1 MCSCLKQKIFDIEY
15 NKETNLYM
23 ENDFIIEVP
32 DTLKNNYNYI
42 FIIIII
48 LGLIKK
54 HEKNINNINMYN

>member
-1 MCSCLKQKIFDIEY
+1 
-15 NKETNLYM
+15 M

-32 DTLKNNYNYI
+32 DTLKNNYNYNYI